1 MNAAFSLTFSPAIE
15 PAAHGVPRRFRGIAY
30 SGGVIPQYG
39 AHGNAAIDLA
49 SLQLPNAP
57 IFALV
62 DHDPTQRA
70 GKLTATLANNQVIVT
85 GELFTG
91 SEAGKNVA
99 ALFAEGAPWQLSIG
113 IQAAVESGD
122 RRSIE
127 LNGRALSVD
136 TIFRNAK
143 LREVSFVPVGADP
156 ETSVHAFRAARA
168 QARNPFASMPI
179 DSLLEFTG
187 FAVANG
193 YSVDRER
200 LIAMARAQD
209 FSTRNG
215 VSFDLALQIFTQED
229 NQP

>member
-1 MNAAFSLTFSPAIE
+1 VL
-15 PAAHGVPRRFRGIAY
+15 V
-30 SGGVIPQYG
+30 SGEFFT
-39 AHGNAAIDLA
+39 A
-49 SLQLPNAP
+49 S
-57 IFALV
+57 
-62 DHDPTQRA
+62 DA
-70 GKLTATLANNQVIVT
+70 GK
-85 GELFTG
+85 E
-91 SEAGKNVA
+91 VA
-99 ALFAEGAPWQLSIG
+99 ALFAEGAPWQLSVG
-113 IQAAVESGD
+113 IQAAGGKRASGAA
-122 RRSIE
+122 ST

-168 QARNPFASMPI
+168 QARNPFASMPT
-179 DSLLEFTG
+179 DSLLELTG
-187 FAVANG
+187 FVVANG